1 MSLSVNFA
9 SRIRTR
15 AQHGVAML
23 EFLIVA
29 LPLLA
34 AGLGTVEFAHWQL
47 TRQAIDHAL
56 MEAVREGA
64 VTHGD
69 PAAMRRRFDAALKPL
84 FGGGT
89 DAPSLAATD
98 ARMAARAAAIEAD
111 TGSPAMRLEVL
122 GPGKASFADFS
133 DSALGAK
140 FGRRA
145 IGNDYLAE
153 GHAADIA
160 RGWPAGRGPAS
171 GRDRFEAN
179 VLRLRLTYLHPPLLP
194 GVRTLLQALSGA
206 PEADGGAANDTYTAQ
221 ARARAGMLAITREA
235 SVLMQSHGVEW
246 SEANYRAA
254 WGAASVQ
261 DAPLPSMGIGNV
273 GNAGGAG
280 LPGACQGGACAPGR
294 GGTSPW
300 TSPWTPPGSPGV
312 VQPGD
317 PACGISVCC
326 GPA

>member
-1 MSLSVNFA
+1 MSLSVKFA

-15 AQHGVAML
+15 AQRGVAML
-23 EFLIVA
+23 EFLVVA

-56 MEAVREGA
+56 MEAAREGA

-69 PAAMRRRFDAALKPL
+69 PVAMRRRFDAALRPL

-98 ARMAARAAAIEAD
+98 ARMAARAAAIEAE
-111 TGSPAMRLEVL
+111 TGSSAMRLEVL
-122 GPGKASFADFS
+122 GPGKASFADFA
-133 DSALGAK
+133 DPALGVK
-140 FGRRA
+140 FGRRT

-153 GHAADIA
+153 GHAADVA
-160 RGWPAGRGPAS
+160 RGWPAGRGPTS
-171 GRDRFEAN
+171 GRDRFDAN

-194 GVRTLLQALSGA
+194 GVRTLLQALPGASEGDSGA
-206 PEADGGAANDTYTAQ
+206 TNDSFTAQ
-221 ARARAGMLAITREA
+221 ARARAGMLAITRES
-235 SVLMQSHGVEW
+235 SVLMQSHAVEW

-254 WGAASVQ
+254 WGTASVR
-261 DAPLPSMGIGNV
+261 DAPLPSMGVGNV
-273 GNAGGAG
+273 GDVGGAG
-280 LPGACQGGACAPGR
+280 LPGGCQVGACTPGGAG
-294 GGTSPW
+294 

-326 GPA
+326 APA